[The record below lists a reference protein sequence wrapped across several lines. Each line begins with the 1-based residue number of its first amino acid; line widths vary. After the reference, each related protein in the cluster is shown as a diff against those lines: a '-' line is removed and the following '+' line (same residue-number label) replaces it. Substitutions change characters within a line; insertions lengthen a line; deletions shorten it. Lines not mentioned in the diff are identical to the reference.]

1 MAKKEKK
8 KFEEPEDYHD
18 DDMIDEEIDDDEEI
32 EDDGDM
38 IDDEQ
43 DFSEEDLDDEEQ
55 SKKKVK
61 IDEKSLYRPPT
72 NNEMQNLK
80 QTTEMFKSNLFK
92 LQIEELIKQVEF
104 NPHKNNAI
112 QNGLH
117 EIKDIL
123 DGMPDIEPKSA
134 TQIISAM
141 KKSGIEIPVVPPK
154 DTLLKFPFKKPE
166 NISIVGSFL
175 LQTMTKKKQNVNVD
189 IAVTMP
195 DSLFLEK
202 DHVNNRYFY
211 KRAYYLAV
219 IASTLKSKGYDLEF
233 HSFQNDVKR
242 PILIVKSTGNSYLI
256 ADKLKNHYSKRKV
269 EFRIFPVISSELF
282 SKSKLAPLRNNVRP
296 QSDQSDLLATPH
308 YNASL
313 LQDTEMGSH
322 LNFIHSSLKDAPALK
337 QAIILS
343 KVWITQRGL
352 SENHKNGFGL
362 SGFLISMIMAAL
374 LKSSGKNGAKRIGK
388 GFSSYQMVKVTLDLL
403 AKHDFSTS
411 PLFLS
416 DNFEPIGKEEFSA
429 KAFLE
434 NYDIAIVDPTGTINL
449 ASHITKSAMDEIQY
463 EAKLTLEFFNDASSD
478 RFEDLFLKNVDQPW
492 LKYDNIF
499 RIPKL
504 PKSISSYALKD
515 SLDFSDKT
523 SFALR
528 QIYQILKHGLNRRV
542 LCISVSC
549 PKIENWKINKS
560 GPTGADSTNITIG
573 MILHPE
579 HSIKEVEQGPSG
591 DDKEA
596 VKEFKKIWGGKSELR
611 RYKDGS
617 ILESVVFSSDGS
629 IQSRAL
635 LVARMTAYLLDY
647 HFSVGEEDGVTYWAG
662 LGNKY
667 LNPKS
672 SEKPTNSY
680 QGVMDAYQ
688 DLIKELKTI
697 DLKLA
702 IHRLHPLTD
711 SLTYSSVFVPQP
723 DDPTAIISRSNPP
736 EFLIE
741 FETSGK
747 WPDDISAI
755 ETMKRAFYIKIATA
769 FAEKDSETVGTVCVG
784 LNNESYLQIV
794 HSSGYLFKV
803 RIYVGR
809 IIYLL
814 ENIVKVAPPHKKP
827 ALALYKQ
834 NYTTSSIN
842 RPIHASLIGN
852 LCLRFPFL
860 GFTIRL
866 AKRWLASQMLLS
878 KYESG
883 IAPEV
888 IELICVRI
896 YTHPTAFGPPASGWV
911 GFVRFL
917 ELISTFKWSSEPFIV
932 ELENE
937 KLNTE
942 IREEIN
948 SKFNKISSGGVG
960 HISMFVATELDHS
973 SSWWNTLD
981 ISTKVVQKLTIL
993 AKSSLELIKQV
1004 LTSGNTNDISPL
1016 FVHPTHGY
1024 HAIIHLNTH
1033 RLPDFHLSVNYDP
1046 SCAPVKKS
1054 KFKNVMDPHD
1064 KKLIEQSYIDVQSRY
1079 LDELVEY
1086 FGDIALF
1093 FTDIYGGDKIC
1104 VVWKPG
1110 RLEDTHF
1117 KANLTFNS
1125 KLVQAKKEKP
1135 LVTVNKEA
1143 ILAEMQRLGKEIVA
1157 GIQGRLSRQFFK
1169 IKFAFENCFQKMLST
1184 FEDKNLPELF
1194 KAAVQQIQEL
1204 ENSQL
1209 PSRDEGYQ
1217 QQVFHTVLLLQEIQA
1232 RVESLSLFSDNEIL
1246 EDINTADLKYLLVQS
1261 YLGQTL
1267 LKINQPRDQILNRAE
1282 AFLLKFWDILDSY
1295 GIVTPTDK
1303 QNFNNYKEDIKPKG
1317 DAIRTEKIKQ
1327 YKREK
1332 ETKQKL
1338 EELNEML
1345 KQELKDETDYER
1357 ELILTTVDLHVQQ
1370 AIKTLVEIKDEQEV
1384 LKFAEK
1390 IKLSDKQ
1397 DRVVMPEKT
1406 VKLAD
1411 LTGPILDKKGKNKRE
1426 ELAKGVFRPGHN
1438 LPTMTIEEYLEREME
1453 RGNFL
1458 SGGTKQPVKEDP
1470 DDNDEEAIDQETY
1483 KKREWDNFTDFNP
1496 RGWGNRHNKG

>member
-1 MAKKEKK
+1 MGKKEKKEKK
-8 KFEEPEDYHD
+8 KFEEPEEYQD
-18 DDMIDEEIDDDEEI
+18 DDMIDEEIEEEMDDE
-32 EDDGDM
+32 M
-38 IDDEQ
+38 IDDE
-43 DFSEEDLDDEEQ
+43 DFSEEEDEENEEEQ
-55 SKKKVK
+55 PKKKTK
-61 IDEKSLYRPPT
+61 LDEKSLYRPPT

-80 QTTEMFKSNLFK
+80 QTSEMFKSNLFK

-104 NPHKNNAI
+104 NPNKNNVV
-112 QNGLH
+112 QNALH

-123 DGMPDIEPKSA
+123 DGMPEIEPKSA
-134 TQIISAM
+134 SQIISSM
-141 KKSGIEIPVVPPK
+141 KKSGIAIPFAPPK
-154 DTLLKFPFKKPE
+154 DTLLKFAFKKPDS
-166 NISIVGSFL
+166 ISIVGSFL
-175 LQTMTKKKQNVNVD
+175 LQTMTKRKENVNVD
-189 IAVTMP
+189 IAITMP
-195 DSLFLEK
+195 SSLFLDK

-211 KRAYYLAV
+211 KRAYYLSV
-219 IASTLKSKGYDLEF
+219 VASILKSKGYELEF
-233 HSFQNDVKR
+233 QSFQNDIKR
-242 PILIVKSTGNSYLI
+242 PILIVKSTVLSGE
-256 ADKLKNHYSKRKV
+256 V
-269 EFRIFPVISSELF
+269 F
-282 SKSKLAPLRNNVRP
+282 SKAKLAPQRNNVRP
-296 QSDQSDLLATPH
+296 PSEEGELVPTPH

-313 LQDTEMGSH
+313 LQDTEMVSH

-337 QAIILS
+337 HAIILS
-343 KVWITQRGL
+343 KVWIAQRGL
-352 SENHKNGFGL
+352 SEYQKNGFGL

-374 LKSSGKNGAKRIGK
+374 LKSSGKNGTKRIAK
-388 GFSSYQMVKVTLDLL
+388 GFSSYQMLKITLDLL
-403 AKHDFSTS
+403 AHHDFSRS

-416 DNFEPIGKEEFSA
+416 ENFEPIEKEEFSSEY
-429 KAFLE
+429 FLE
-434 NYDIAIVDPTGTINL
+434 NYDIAIVDPSGTINI
-449 ASHITKSAMDEIQY
+449 AAHITKSAMDEIQY
-463 EAKLTLEFFNDASSD
+463 EAKLTLSFFNDSTSD

-504 PKSISSYALKD
+504 PKSLASYTLGD
-515 SLDFSDKT
+515 SLDLADKT
-523 SFALR
+523 SFCLR
-528 QIYQILKHGLNRRV
+528 QLYKILKQGLNKRV
-542 LCISVSC
+542 LSISVST
-549 PKIENWKINKS
+549 PRLKNWKINES
-560 GPTGADSTNITIG
+560 GPNGNECTNITIG

-579 HSIKEVEQGPSG
+579 NSIKEVEQGPSG

-596 VKEFKKIWGGKSELR
+596 VKEFKRIWGGKSELR

-635 LVARMTAYLLDY
+635 LVARMTAYLLHF
-647 HFSVGEEDGVTYWAG
+647 HFSVGEDDGVTYWAG

-672 SEKPTNSY
+672 HEKPTNSY

-688 DLIKELKTI
+688 DLIKELKAI
-697 DLKLA
+697 DLRLS
-702 IHRLHPLTD
+702 IHRIHPLTD

-723 DDPTAIISRSNPP
+723 DDPSAIISRSNPP

-755 ETMKRAFYIKIATA
+755 ETMKRAFYIKIASSL
-769 FAEKDSETVGTVCVG
+769 AEKESETVATVCVG
-784 LNNESYLQIV
+784 MNNESYLQIV

-814 ENIVKVAPPHKKP
+814 ENIVKIAPPHKKP
-827 ALALYKQ
+827 GLALYKQ
-834 NYTTSSIN
+834 NYTTDNIN

-866 AKRWLASQMLLS
+866 AKRWMASQMLLS
-878 KYESG
+878 KFESG
-883 IAPEV
+883 IPPEV
-888 IELICVRI
+888 VELLCVRI
-896 YTHPTAFGPPASGWV
+896 YTQPTAYGPPASGWV

-917 ELISTFKWSSEPFIV
+917 EMVSTFKWSSEPFIV
-932 ELENE
+932 ELESE

-942 IREEIN
+942 IRDEIN
-948 SKFNKISSGGVG
+948 AKFNKLSAGGVG

-981 ISTKVVQKLTIL
+981 ISTKVVQKFTIL
-993 AKSSLELIKQV
+993 AKSSLDLIKHV
-1004 LTSGNTNDISPL
+1004 LT
-1016 FVHPTHGY
+1016 
-1024 HAIIHLNTH
+1024 
-1033 RLPDFHLSVNYDP
+1033 SVNYDP

-1054 KFKNVMDPHD
+1054 KFKNVLDAHD
-1064 KKLIEQSYIDVQSRY
+1064 KKLIEQSFINVQSRY
-1079 LDELVEY
+1079 LNELVEY

-1093 FTDIYGGDKIC
+1093 FADVYGGDKIC

-1117 KANLTFNS
+1117 KANLTFNAKLKTS
-1125 KLVQAKKEKP
+1125 KE
-1135 LVTVNKEA
+1135 
-1143 ILAEMQRLGKEIVA
+1143 
-1157 GIQGRLSRQFFK
+1157 
-1169 IKFAFENCFQKMLST
+1169 KMLSS
-1184 FEDKNLPELF
+1184 FEDKNLPDLF
-1194 KAAVQQIQEL
+1194 KAAVKQIHDID
-1204 ENSQL
+1204 NSEL
-1209 PSRDEGYQ
+1209 PSRDELYQ
-1217 QQVFHTVLLLQEIQA
+1217 QQVFQTVLLLQEIQV

-1267 LKINQPRDQILNRAE
+1267 LKINQPRDQILNRAQM
-1282 AFLLKFWDILDSY
+1282 FLLKFWDILDSY
-1295 GIVTPTDK
+1295 GIINPTDK
-1303 QNFNNYKEDIKPKG
+1303 QRFNNYKEDIKPKG

-1338 EELNEML
+1338 EELNELL

-1357 ELILTTVDLHVQQ
+1357 ELILTTLDLHVQQ
-1370 AIKTLVEIKDEQEV
+1370 AIKLLIEIKDEQEL
-1384 LKFAEK
+1384 LKYAEK
-1390 IKLSDKQ
+1390 MKLSDNQ
-1397 DRVVMPEKT
+1397 DRVVMPERT

-1411 LTGPILDKKGKNKRE
+1411 LTGPMLDKQGKPLRPFVITTEQNKRE
-1426 ELAKGVFRPGHN
+1426 ELANGVFRPGHI
-1438 LPTMTIEEYLEREME
+1438 LPTMTIEEYLEREIE